1 MSQQHLKGLIVGHD
15 TRAAMRD
22 AMEAFRKG
30 EPDRA
35 TQILNG
41 ERERASRVAREY
53 ARSVTRIDTPDE

>member
-1 MSQQHLKGLIVGHD
+1 
-15 TRAAMRD
+15 MRD